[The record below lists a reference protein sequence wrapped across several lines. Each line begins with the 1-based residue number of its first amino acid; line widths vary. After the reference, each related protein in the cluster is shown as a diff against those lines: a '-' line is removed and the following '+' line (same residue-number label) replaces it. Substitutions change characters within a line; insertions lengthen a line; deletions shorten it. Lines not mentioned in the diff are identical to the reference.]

1 MSTLESLTTDAQA
14 EQRANDRDVLEQ
26 YRIDVEHLEEQY
38 GFALGERSR
47 LHDQVTQLQIANTH
61 LTADNESLKLEVER
75 LRKLR
80 HELDARIDRLQRALT
95 EAL

>member
-1 MSTLESLTTDAQA
+1 MSTIESLTADAQA
-14 EQRANDRDVLEQ
+14 ERRANDRDALEQ
-26 YRIDVEHLEEQY
+26 HARDVERLQEQY
-38 GFALGERSR
+38 GHALGERSK
-47 LHDQVTQLQIANTH
+47 LHDQVTQLQIANAH

>member
-1 MSTLESLTTDAQA
+1 MSTPESLTADAQA
-14 EQRANDRDVLEQ
+14 ELRANDRDALEQ
-26 YRIDVEHLEEQY
+26 HARDVEHLEEQY

>member
-1 MSTLESLTTDAQA
+1 MSTAESLTADAQS
-14 EQRANDRDVLEQ
+14 EQRANDLDAQAQHKR
-26 YRIDVEHLEEQY
+26 DVEHLEESY
-38 GFALGERSR
+38 GHALGERSR
-47 LHDQVTQLQIANTH
+47 LHDQVTQLQISNAH
-61 LTADNESLKLEVER
+61 LVADNESLRLEVER

>member
-14 EQRANDRDVLEQ
+14 ERRENERDALEQ
-26 YRIDVEHLEEQY
+26 YRLDVEHLQELY

-47 LHDQVTQLQIANTH
+47 LHDQVTQLQITNAH
-61 LTADNESLKLEVER
+61 LAGDNESLKLEVER

-80 HELDARIDRLQRALT
+80 HDLDARIDRLQRALT